1 MSRLSRREFLVK
13 SGASLAGAVIAGS
26 LAEKILFGDSP
37 ALATAADVFPGALL
51 DDLAGAV
58 HDLEGAFPYASALY
72 VSNGGV
78 SINRDRNGKR
88 VSEAGVPTQGVTLR
102 VFDGA
107 SFHEAAIGG
116 VSRDRL
122 AGAVRRLKTDVKA
135 AKAIHRIE
143 PLPAL
148 SQSWTTTMVEPPS
161 SVPLADRLARVE
173 QEFDRVNWTDP
184 RVRSVRVGTDVVETR
199 RIFVDRTRRLSS
211 ARTIISHSAILF
223 GFDHGKPGFG
233 LARTHGQGGLELA
246 RLPDD
251 AIEKLKQDMIE
262 SFGAEPMPPG
272 EYEVVF
278 APPVSGLL
286 AHESFGHGVEM
297 DQFVKDRAKARE
309 FLGKPVASQV
319 VSLVDDPSYAGGR
332 GSYPFDDEGML
343 AKPTTIIENGV
354 FVQPLTDLMSATWL
368 GTART
373 PNGRTQGWDRKVY
386 ARMSNTFI
394 ARGTSEV
401 GAVME
406 SLKDGMYLEGFR
418 NGIEDPQGWGI
429 QFTAATAREYKG
441 GKPTGKLFSPVT
453 VTGYV
458 PEILSN
464 VTLVGNDFALEA
476 GTCGKGD
483 KEFVPVTSGGPHLR
497 TRARCS

>member
-1 MSRLSRREFLVK
+1 MSRLTRRDFLVR
-13 SGASLAGAVIAGS
+13 GGIALGGVCIAGS
-26 LAEKILFGDSP
+26 LAERILLGGTAD
-37 ALATAADVFPGALL
+37 AADAAFPGSLL

-58 HDLEGAFPYASALY
+58 EQLQRVAPYASALY
-72 VSNGGV
+72 VSTGGV
-78 SINRDRNGKR
+78 TISRDRNGKR
-88 VSEAGVPTQGVTLR
+88 VSEAGFPSQGVSLR
-102 VFDGA
+102 AFDGV
-107 SFHEAAIGG
+107 SFHEAA
-116 VSRDRL
+116 VSSTSRDAL
-122 AGAVRRLKTDVKA
+122 ASAVKRLKAELGRPAPRHHV
-135 AKAIHRIE
+135 E

-148 SQSWTTTMVEPPS
+148 RRSWTTEMKEPVAN
-161 SVPLADRLARVE
+161 VPLAERMARVDH
-173 QEFDRVNWTDP
+173 EFDRVNLDDP
-184 RVRSVRVGTDVVETR
+184 RVRSVRVQTDTVETR
-199 RIFVDRTRRLSS
+199 RVFVDRTRRLSS
-211 ARTIISHSAILF
+211 ARTIVSHTAFAF
-223 GFDHGKPGFG
+223 GFDHGKPGFAI
-233 LARTHGQGGLELA
+233 ARTHGQGGLEIAHL
-246 RLPDD
+246 DD
-251 AIEKLKQDMIE
+251 AAIEKLKKDLGE

-309 FLGKPVASQV
+309 FLGKPVASKI
-319 VSLVDDPSYAGGR
+319 VSLVDDPSLAGAR
-332 GSYPFDDEGML
+332 GSYPFDDEGVL
-343 AKPTTIIENGV
+343 AQPTTIIENGT

-401 GAVME
+401 GEVME

-429 QFTAATAREYKG
+429 QFTASTAREYRN
-441 GKPTGKLFSPVT
+441 GKPTGRLFSPVT

-464 VTLVGNDFALEA
+464 ITMVANDFALEA

-497 TRARCS
+497 TKARCS